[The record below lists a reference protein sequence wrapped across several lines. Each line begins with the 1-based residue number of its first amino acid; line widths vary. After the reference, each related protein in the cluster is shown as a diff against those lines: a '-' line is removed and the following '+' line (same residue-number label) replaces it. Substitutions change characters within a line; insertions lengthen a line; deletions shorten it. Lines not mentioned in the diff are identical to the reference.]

1 MRSLRQETAGTRR
14 SFPPC
19 RLRRTAVASIGQPG
33 DDPPLPMR
41 LLRSVVA
48 AIAAVLSLPSQ
59 QVLTPEGLVALQR
72 VSELALSPDGKHLLF
87 TVRTVDLAENR
98 NAAKVWLL
106 PLATGKPAP
115 VADGSQPVWLGNSQE
130 FAFATKDGVVRQPLA
145 GG

>member
-19 RLRRTAVASIGQPG
+19 RLRRTAVASIGQAGG
-33 DDPPLPMR
+33 DPTLPMR
-41 LLRSVVA
+41 LLRSVGA

-98 NAAKVWLL
+98 SAAKVWLL
-106 PLATGKPAP
+106 PLATGKAAP
-115 VADGSQPVWLGNSQE
+115 VAHGAPTVLGGHSHEVW
-130 FAFATKDGVVRQPLA
+130 
-145 GG
+145 